1 MNELAEYLKNPSVT
15 EIVINRFD
23 QLWVEENGRLSSKVS
38 PWQND
43 LEYRQFLRG
52 ILDLLNADLSLQE
65 PFCSGR
71 VEDIRIQVTG
81 PPATHSPT
89 LSFRKI
95 QPSALKL
102 ESWVETGGMPQ
113 ETATILERLVR
124 EKKNILVYGATGSG
138 KTTLLSTLLSRT
150 ENHERVILLE
160 DLEELALPNGA
171 SLRLLSRLDTQ
182 GVLKTITLSDL
193 VKHSL
198 RLRPDRLALGEV
210 RGPEAKDLL
219 LALATGHQGS
229 LGTLH
234 ANSYSEALLR
244 LEMLVQLGA
253 PQWQQKAI
261 RQLIFLSI
269 HTLVGVKKD
278 QNGKRKV
285 SEIRNITGLEEFGFL
300 TESVF

>member
-1 MNELAEYLKNPSVT
+1 MTEISEYLNDPAVT
-15 EIVINRFD
+15 EVVINRFD
-23 QLWVEENGRLSSKVS
+23 QLWVEENGQLASRTS
-38 PWQND
+38 PWKSD
-43 LEYRQFLRG
+43 LEYRQFLRS

-71 VEDIRIQVTG
+71 VGNVRIQVAG
-81 PPATHSPT
+81 PPATQVPG

-95 QPSALKL
+95 QPTALSL
-102 ESWVETGGMPQ
+102 ERWVETGGMSA
-113 ETATILERLVR
+113 ETSALLKRLIK

-138 KTTLLSTLLSRT
+138 KTTLLSSLLSQT
-150 ENHERVILLE
+150 ENHERIILLE

-171 SLRLLSRLDTQ
+171 SLRLLSRFDTQ
-182 GVLKTITLSDL
+182 GVLKTISLSDL

-234 ANSYSEALLR
+234 ANSFSEALLR

-261 RQLIFLSI
+261 RQLILLSI
-269 HTLVGVKKD
+269 NTLVGVKKGLD
-278 QNGKRKV
+278 GKRIV

-300 TESVF
+300 TESAF